1 MERVRVRI
9 DPGQVRG
16 SVAAPPSKSVTI
28 RALVA
33 AALAS
38 GESTILRPARC
49 LDADA
54 AETAVVALGARLV
67 RLGGTMRVRGFEGPP
82 EHDVPCGESALCM
95 RMLAPV
101 AALLCEQEATLRASG
116 SLATRPMEMIE
127 GPLRALG
134 AQCSTSDGLSPVRVR
149 GPLVGGRA
157 VVDAS
162 TTSQVLTGLLFALP
176 RCDRD
181 SELELCGLASRG
193 YVELSLE
200 VLESF
205 GIRIECDAD
214 ARTLRIPGAQRFVPR
229 EYLVEGDWSAAAFL
243 LVAGAIAG
251 EVEVT
256 GLRGDSRQPDAQ
268 VLEVLRQ
275 SGARVELANG
285 VRVSAGDSRAFRWDV
300 SDTPDL
306 LPPLVTLA
314 CACRGTSEIAG
325 IGRTRAKE
333 SDRVAALCDAL
344 GRLGASIEVSG
355 DRMRVTGSRLHGGS
369 VDSHGDHRIAMS
381 VAIAALR
388 ASGPVHI
395 AGARCVDKSYP
406 RFFEDL
412 EALRP

>member
-1 MERVRVRI
+1 VRVG
-9 DPGQVRG
+9 PAEVRG
-16 SVAAPPSKSVTI
+16 SLAAPPSKSVTI
-28 RALVA
+28 RAFVA

-49 LDADA
+49 LDTDA
-54 AETAVVALGARLV
+54 AVAALGALGARLV
-67 RLGGTMRVRGFEGPP
+67 RRDDTMRVRGFEGPP
-82 EHDVPCGESALCM
+82 GHDLPCGESALCM

-101 AALLCEQEATLRASG
+101 AASLCDREVTLHASG
-116 SLATRPMEMIE
+116 SLGTRPMGMLE

-134 AQCSTSDGLSPVRVR
+134 ARCSTNDGLAPVRVR
-149 GPLVGGRA
+149 GPLVGGHA
-157 VVDAS
+157 IVDAS

-181 SELELCGLASRG
+181 SELELCGLASGG

-200 VLESF
+200 VLASF
-205 GIRIECDAD
+205 GIRIDRDAD
-214 ARTLRIPGAQRFVPR
+214 ARILRIPGAQHFVPR
-229 EYLVEGDWSAAAFL
+229 EYVVEGDWSAAAFL
-243 LVAGAIAG
+243 LVAAAIAG

-256 GLRGDSRQPDAQ
+256 GLRGDSRQPDAR

-275 SGARVELANG
+275 CGAVVDLTNG
-285 VRVSAGDSRAFRWDV
+285 VRVSAADSRAFRWDV

-306 LPPLVTLA
+306 LPPLVALA
-314 CACRGTSEIAG
+314 CACRGTSEISG

-344 GRLGASIEVSG
+344 GRLGAAIEVSG
-355 DRMRVTGSRLHGGS
+355 ERLHVTGSRLHGGT
-369 VDSHGDHRIAMS
+369 VDSHGDHRIAMA

-388 ASGPVHI
+388 ASAPVHL

-412 EALRP
+412 EALHS